1 MDELGVFVLDPTKP
15 FSNWSL
21 HSSLNTVS
29 FVHGH
34 SLPSLHL
41 WILYYPWRWR
51 GIRICT
57 ICRRWGYSTGIRRV
71 IRAPVDLVG
80 VVSITI
86 RLQLPM
92 ASARLVRGSVIFHF
106 SPSFCISLFFLLL
119 SLYLASLCLDLCSLA
134 IDWYHTTTERAR
146 ERPQRWLASVEFP

>member
-21 HSSLNTVS
+21 HSSLNGVS

-34 SLPSLHL
+34 SLPPLHL
-41 WILYYPWRWR
+41 WIFYYPWRWR
-51 GIRICT
+51 GIRVCT

-80 VVSITI
+80 IVSITI

-92 ASARLVRGSVIFHF
+92 ASTRLVRGSVIFHF
-106 SPSFCISLFFLLL
+106 VFPLFLLLL
-119 SLYLASLCLDLCSLA
+119 SLYLASFCLDLCSWA

-146 ERPQRWLASVEFP
+146 ERRERWLASVEVP